1 MVFMTFFITLC
12 ISVLIIKNIFNRKD
26 ISTVI
31 PVGINENR
39 HLMEWNNRK
48 AIALGTNI
56 YSIELSNHW
65 KLNETAI
72 YIYTSC
78 DKPIAHKAL

>member
-12 ISVLIIKNIFNRKD
+12 ISVLIVKNIFNRKD

-39 HLMEWNNRK
+39 QLMEWNNRK

-56 YSIELSNHW
+56 
-65 KLNETAI
+65 
-72 YIYTSC
+72 
-78 DKPIAHKAL
+78 